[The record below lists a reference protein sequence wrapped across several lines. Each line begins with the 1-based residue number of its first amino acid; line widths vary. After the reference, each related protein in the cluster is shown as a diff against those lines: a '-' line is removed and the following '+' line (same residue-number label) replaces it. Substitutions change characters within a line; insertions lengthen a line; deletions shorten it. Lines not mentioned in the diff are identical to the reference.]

1 MSTTSDRL
9 GAKASELSDDLKEMG
24 DIVRDA
30 AREKLGEVRENATEY
45 FPHGRDNVQATVVAT
60 LADAQVQI
68 RLLIQQLSPQV
79 EQQLPPDG
87 LPLVMKR
94 AHPSNY
100 PSSIDVRP
108 ALQRVPST
116 GSADSADSSLL
127 S

>member
-9 GAKASELSDDLKEMG
+9 VAQANELSDDLKEMG

-30 AREKLGEVRENATEY
+30 AQERIGEVRENTTEY
-45 FPHGRDNVQATVVAT
+45 FPHGRDNAHATVVAT
-60 LADAQVQI
+60 LADPQEQI
-68 RLLIQQLSPQV
+68 RLLTQQLSPQT
-79 EQQLPPDG
+79 EQQAALEG
-87 LPLVMKR
+87 HQVVMKR

-100 PSSIDVRP
+100 PSNVDVRP

-116 GSADSADSSLL
+116 GPSTLRIPPLL